1 VSKRGTIE
9 VDRFSLA
16 TEYAGVYAGGDAVL
30 GPATAVE
37 AIAHGRRAAEAI
49 ERYLNPGRVMH
60 FPWNAARS
68 LVTAFDPAAAASAMT
83 RRETP
88 KLIPIKRIACFD
100 EVELAM
106 SGVEARVEAG
116 RCLRC
121 DFGKT
126 IVSRDEE

>member
-1 VSKRGTIE
+1 
-9 VDRFSLA
+9 
-16 TEYAGVYAGGDAVL
+16 VL

-49 ERYLNPGRVMH
+49 ERYVNPRRSIH
-60 FPWNAARS
+60 FPWNRPRS
-68 LVTAFDPAAAASAMT
+68 LDTPFDPAAPPSDVT
-83 RRETP
+83 RHETP
-88 KLIPIKRIACFD
+88 KLASPERRSCFR

-106 SGVEARVEAG
+106 CAADARAEAG

-126 IVSRDEE
+126 IVCREEE